1 MLITPDV
8 QKVFIHSGKK
18 PRCNRLAQTLPPSP
32 RSGHH
37 QQFYF
42 FFFLIWGTQRRH
54 KADLLVFGLL
64 QKINHPPNIWVPE
77 SLLQS
82 PVLPPIPTPSRR
94 IIPLLLFRDTE
105 VDLIRNPKIPV
116 SGKS

>member
-1 MLITPDV
+1 MLERSPDV
-8 QKVFIHSGKK
+8 IDLHRHLPPLHGVGTISNFFFSLILNK
-18 PRCNRLAQTLPPSP
+18 PRVGQDL
-32 RSGHH
+32 GHPAS
-37 QQFYF
+37 
-42 FFFLIWGTQRRH
+42 TQGRF
-54 KADLLVFGLL
+54 AGLWPTA
-64 QKINHPPNIWVPE
+64 KINHPPNIWVPE

-82 PVLPPIPTPSRR
+82 PLLPSIPTPSRR